1 MTKKEADT
9 TEVEVPIVAEIV
21 ASRYID
27 SSCTREM
34 LFKSFSSATRSSL
47 PPEDDLVTSDV
58 STPPDSDDD
67 TDQPGDTVRKVL
79 ETPVSLPDA
88 FSRSH

>member
-1 MTKKEADT
+1 MTQKEADA
-9 TEVEVPIVAEIV
+9 TEAEVPAVDEIV
-21 ASRYID
+21 ASRYVN
-27 SSCTREM
+27 SSHTRKT
-34 LFKSFSSATRSSL
+34 LSKSFPSATRSSL
-47 PPEDDLVTSDV
+47 PPEDDLVTSDI